1 MYSIYGKIFN
11 SFGYDSSDYFFNKKI
26 RVGKVGN
33 EEIKVQDRFNTKI
46 GYQMIYRYYLLWLNF
61 MEWNEVLICTVE
73 LGRIILES
81 KKKHDYLIIVNSV

>member
-1 MYSIYGKIFN
+1 MYSIYGKTFN

-46 GYQMIYRYYLLWLNF
+46 GYQMIYRYYLL
-61 MEWNEVLICTVE
+61 
-73 LGRIILES
+73 
-81 KKKHDYLIIVNSV
+81 